1 MILSLSKRTETGPS
15 IAEIS
20 KSSSSNVGIKVEESD
35 VLVDNNH
42 SDENEL
48 IIDTQRRPKNGGM
61 GREKGGVVVTQIVP
75 QVEMQT
81 CALDKKSLV
90 ISGTS
95 EEEAWLEAVES
106 GNLQKVESC
115 DSELRSLREP
125 SMMTA
130 RQRALASGSS
140 GDIENDNLGMLDFG
154 GKTSKVDKEMT
165 EEDKVE
171 KMVKAQKR
179 KEMETEK
186 REKMKQKTMDTLL
199 KKKDSKVTKQIK
211 TSKTLKEDIPKI
223 SFIANSSGYS
233 LSFPEGHEY
242 PLSASGKLD
251 PPTPILCCMCS
262 KTKKYCSS
270 KTGQPVC
277 SLACY
282 KENLA
287 QVVT

>member
-1 MILSLSKRTETGPS
+1 MTLCQK
-15 IAEIS
+15 EITD
-20 KSSSSNVGIKVEESD
+20 EEKA
-35 VLVDNNH
+35 
-42 SDENEL
+42 
-48 IIDTQRRPKNGGM
+48 I
-61 GREKGGVVVTQIVP
+61 
-75 QVEMQT
+75 
-81 CALDKKSLV
+81 
-90 ISGTS
+90 
-95 EEEAWLEAVES
+95 
-106 GNLQKVESC
+106 
-115 DSELRSLREP
+115 
-125 SMMTA
+125 
-130 RQRALASGSS
+130 
-140 GDIENDNLGMLDFG
+140 
-154 GKTSKVDKEMT
+154 
-165 EEDKVE
+165 
-171 KMVKAQKR
+171 KAQKR
-179 KEMETEK
+179 KELETEK

-242 PLSASGKLD
+242 PLSAFGKLD

-287 QVVT
+287 Q